1 MLVTTNVLGI
11 CSVLFISENKIF
23 HKILMYLLYI
33 CKCYTI
39 FKKINSLK
47 HIIKFE
53 NAIKKISKQKIYSEI
68 IVPKQLLKL
77 QIHFGYIKYLFS

>member
-1 MLVTTNVLGI
+1 
-11 CSVLFISENKIF
+11 
-23 HKILMYLLYI
+23 MYLLYI

-39 FKKINSLK
+39 LKKINSLK

-77 QIHFGYIKYLFS
+77 QIHFGYIKYLFP